1 MRLQYCAEKFI
12 AACRDIRSVL
22 PGLLS
27 LMPSAC
33 TLVLPGSPFEVLPK
47 RKNQRASLIN
57 VLYKRKKKGEKKK
70 KKAPSPAQEPNLR
83 QQCGLAE
90 PWDQD
95 IHC

>member
-57 VLYKRKKKGEKKK
+57 VLYKRKKKEKKRK
-70 KKAPSPAQEPNLR
+70 KRLQSQLR
-83 QQCGLAE
+83 N
-90 PWDQD
+90 PT
-95 IHC
+95 